1 MANIPIEQL
10 EQMFRGMSEQSRWD
24 TSQDMLWGYFF
35 MDPKKE
41 KLEPLAEHLAKSGYR
56 FMSIYKS
63 DNGRTYVLHVERVE
77 THTPISLFDR
87 NTELSALA
95 SKFDVDSYDGM
106 DVGPIEPKQ

>member
-10 EQMFRGMSEQSRWD
+10 EQMFRGMREQARWD
-24 TSQDMLWGYFF
+24 TSRDMLWGYFF

-41 KLEPLAEHLAKSGYR
+41 KLESLGEHLAKSGYR

-63 DNGRTYVLHVERVE
+63 NNGRTYVLHVERVE

-87 NTELSALA
+87 NAELNDLA
-95 SKFDVDSYDGM
+95 SKFGVDSYDGM
-106 DVGPIEPKQ
+106 DVGPIELTQ